1 MRQTSTLQFVFVH
14 LGCRAIPLLHV
25 LRQDAAAILT
35 VPPQRNVTLSLA
47 VVLPERNVSLFA
59 DQAIV
64 HLELNAVPE
73 ITERC
78 VLADILSLE
87 MAMFHV

>member
-1 MRQTSTLQFVFVH
+1 M
-14 LGCRAIPLLHV
+14 LHV

-47 VVLPERNVSLFA
+47 VALPERNVSLFA

-64 HLELNAVPE
+64 LLELNVVPE
-73 ITERC
+73 ITERFA
-78 VLADILSLE
+78 LANIP
-87 MAMFHV
+87 